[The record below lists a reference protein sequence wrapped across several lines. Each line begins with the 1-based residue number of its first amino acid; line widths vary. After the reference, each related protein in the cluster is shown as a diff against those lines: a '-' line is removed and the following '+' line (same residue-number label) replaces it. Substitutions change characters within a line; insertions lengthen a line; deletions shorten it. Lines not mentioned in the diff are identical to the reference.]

1 MSTQSATIVQR
12 LWNYCN
18 VLRDDGVSCTI
29 GVTEGHRRELQ
40 VGDEPMPA
48 LLARIKAGRSGNAR

>member
-18 VLRDDGVSCTI
+18 VLRDDGVSYTS

-40 VGDEPMPA
+40 VGDEPA
-48 LLARIKAGRSGNAR
+48 LGLLARIKSERSG